1 MCVFL
6 YFYLLKTN
14 RQRERERERD
24 MFIQRLNEESVDCDL
39 WRQNKHEAFADEELL
54 LASEEQHANKLLASS

>member
-1 MCVFL
+1 
-6 YFYLLKTN
+6 
-14 RQRERERERD
+14 